1 MGSSATNPENVRCHF
16 CSLTVLVGI
25 RKGIR
30 RASSSPPGLRSTVF
44 ADSFVQSILQRQTL
58 QVEWDGSEVMWWAQ
72 LLVGLVGVEFNAP
85 LDTI

>member
-1 MGSSATNPENVRCHF
+1 M
-16 CSLTVLVGI
+16 
-25 RKGIR
+25 
-30 RASSSPPGLRSTVF
+30 F

-58 QVEWDGSEVMWWAQ
+58 QVEWDDSEVMWWAQ